1 MFQDLAFAN
10 ISPTQ
15 RVRGPQMQKPEMQQS
30 FANILPQNTQKY
42 PLGFGVCVDD
52 SNCGEW
58 VFQLL

>member
-15 RVRGPQMQKPEMQQS
+15 RVRGPQMQNPEMQQS

-52 SNCGEW
+52 SNCGE
-58 VFQLL
+58 